1 MYPSAE
7 SPLPDLTVTSSA
19 ILLYFSDYSVS
30 FVPVDHMEL
39 SKGPESAKTSSAPA
53 AAPSP
58 PPDDVKV
65 DISNPIFETILDI
78 KEVESRVQ
86 CTAPAS
92 NIGSTLSSIERQVTV
107 KQLEVAADKNGAS
120 VTAAPAKDD
129 LCKQPDIITS
139 SAVPTAQVASSP
151 PLSIVKEDRQP
162 DGPPVDSQQKRVLWI
177 ETDKPAD
184 SNAGR
189 KVYGEDLGSPLSDG
203 GGGAQFWAD
212 LSKSVASPTR

>member
-1 MYPSAE
+1 
-7 SPLPDLTVTSSA
+7 
-19 ILLYFSDYSVS
+19 
-30 FVPVDHMEL
+30 MEL

-86 CTAPAS
+86 CT
-92 NIGSTLSSIERQVTV
+92 V
-107 KQLEVAADKNGAS
+107 KQLEVAAHQNGAS

-151 PLSIVKEDRQP
+151 PLSIVKEDRQS

-189 KVYGEDLGSPLSDG
+189 KVCGEDLGSPLSDG